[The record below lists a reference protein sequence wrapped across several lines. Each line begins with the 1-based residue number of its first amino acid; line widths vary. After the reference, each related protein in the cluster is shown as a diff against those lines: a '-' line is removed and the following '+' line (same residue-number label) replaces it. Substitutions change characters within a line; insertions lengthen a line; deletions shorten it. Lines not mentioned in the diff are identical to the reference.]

1 MKKAILK
8 IFGVAALA
16 AGMMYNVQVFESAN
30 SSDISLATLGSVAV
44 AQSES
49 GGGSDTGFTGLLGSK
64 PTTITYTWSVTAN
77 AWIIGGTG
85 TRTKTVSITVPCCAS
100 GTRDCEAGEDC

>member
-1 MKKAILK
+1 M
-8 IFGVAALA
+8 AALA
-16 AGMMYNVQVFESAN
+16 AGMMYNVQVLETEKN
-30 SSDISLATLGSVAV
+30 LDLSLVALGNAAI

-49 GGGSDTGFTGLLGSK
+49 GGGSDTEFTGLLGSK
-64 PTTITYTWSVTAN
+64 TTTITYTWSVTAN